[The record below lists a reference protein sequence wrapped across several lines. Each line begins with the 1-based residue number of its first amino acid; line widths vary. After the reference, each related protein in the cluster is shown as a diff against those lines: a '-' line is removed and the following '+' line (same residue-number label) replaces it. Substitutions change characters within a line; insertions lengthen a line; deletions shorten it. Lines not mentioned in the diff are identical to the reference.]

1 MRVPFAV
8 VSAPQ
13 VVPLFVW
20 LRLSVGTAGALV
32 GTSLLA
38 YSLWMSSCRASRTT
52 TTR

>member
-8 VSAPQ
+8 VSALK

-38 YSLWMSSCRASRTT
+38 YSLWDVILSRIRTT